1 MAQFCQLDLY
11 FPLRHSFV
19 LTGAGGLAPPYCAD
33 TGGQQ
38 HP

>member
-1 MAQFCQLDLY
+1 MAQFFQLHMY

-19 LTGAGGLAPPYCAD
+19 LTGAGGLAPLYCAD

>member
-1 MAQFCQLDLY
+1 MVQFCQLDLY
-11 FPLRHSFV
+11 CPLRHSFV